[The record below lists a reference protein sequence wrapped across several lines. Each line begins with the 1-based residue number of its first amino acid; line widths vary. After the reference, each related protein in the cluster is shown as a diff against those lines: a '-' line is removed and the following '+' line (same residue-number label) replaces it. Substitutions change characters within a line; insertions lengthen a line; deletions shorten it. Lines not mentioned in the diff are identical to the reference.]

1 MSHSF
6 YEVLPYILTEG
17 YNETV
22 LDTDLLQ
29 DILNDDDKVGN
40 IEDMFYYL
48 TNPSNGRVLHLDLP
62 AFTGVHFETKEE
74 RTFDA
79 KSFSVTITQSEK
91 SMDSCSEG
99 KTEYGY
105 VIHLVDND
113 SGEKMY
119 AWADYYAAID
129 HYLTSFG
136 IELEDGSTA
145 IKEPT
150 IFVILENMG
159 SEGFLMHGIFDSLDK
174 AVDGF
179 KTVKKH
185 NGATNK
191 NTSIEEVTM
200 NKPLLYTEDYD
211 YSRRFLREAIS
222 KYKVNGTLIEK
233 F

>member
-22 LDTDLLQ
+22 LDTDLLLE
-29 DILNDDDKVGN
+29 ILGDENKVSK
-40 IEDMFYYL
+40 IEDMFYEL
-48 TNPSNGRVLHLDLP
+48 TNPDNGTILELDLP
-62 AFTGVHFETKEE
+62 QFTGVHFETKEE

-79 KSFSVTITQSEK
+79 KAFSVTIVNCEE

-105 VIHLVDND
+105 AIYLIDND

-129 HYLTSFG
+129 KYLTSFG
-136 IELEDGSTA
+136 IELEDSNTV

-150 IFVILENMG
+150 VFVILEKMV

-174 AVDGF
+174 AVDNY
-179 KTVKKH
+179 KLVKKH
-185 NGATNK
+185 NKTTNK
-191 NTSIEEVTM
+191 NVSIEEVAM
-200 NKPLLYTEDYD
+200 NKPLLYTDDYD
-211 YSRRFLREAIS
+211 DSGCFLREAIS
-222 KYKVNGTLIEK
+222 KYKINGTLIET